1 MKYIKNQFAKVVF
14 LFLVISLIVTGMLK
28 LADHD
33 FIYSLS
39 ILFGCSS
46 PAPLTLKICFFMF
59 VILAQYFN
67 ADGFI
72 FYIKNI
78 DYLLIRY
85 RSKYQTLRSL
95 LKWVFFSNMVL
106 VFTAFV
112 GAVVALYFCT
122 GSLSGSFS
130 MDSIA
135 ILTRGFFH
143 CVILAFFQVMLL
155 IRVGETKCFGVIL
168 LLAVGYTFLKLS
180 YSPLDSSAFLYRFA
194 LGGIIYSLGN
204 DIASISDANMELVRS
219 VNGTAI
225 EETITTADGKQI
237 LLNAQV
243 NTESV
248 ETIQQYQYEVLPVTD
263 ELRETLFTTF
273 FGARASEAIYD
284 QRNDVWELHNS
295 EAIGDYY
302 LYEHTIA
309 MAGESVPG
317 EEIFTLGYRDVNL
330 YPFEDNLLSSSAEC
344 GVSIPL
350 EDVIS
355 LCGTITDAI
364 APQNSYTADTVLPYG
379 NQGRRPY
386 YTIFFR
392 RTAGGMPII
401 GYNDLYFL
409 VDSNGIQT
417 ISGALYGLTAQPLS
431 SELLSLEDAVASL
444 RENTSLI
451 DFYGEDT
458 LSVGAISL
466 EYIVTLTETQE
477 AVAIP
482 AWRFQI
488 GTNDNSLMINRRR
501 VLAVNAVTGE
511 LIQGERG
518 RSF

>member
-1 MKYIKNQFAKVVF
+1 MYFISDIKKMLSSRIVQITFIFLLVTMLADPISVLIHARRYTGFFENIGANPFQFWLLMNSASWGNKVYNILFWVIPV
-14 LFLVISLIVTGMLK
+14 LATGMIYYNEQSSSMSKFLVVRKSKLRYMLSKVISVFSFTFVFCMFLL
-28 LADHD
+28 
-33 FIYSLS
+33 SL
-39 ILFGCSS
+39 
-46 PAPLTLKICFFMF
+46 
-59 VILAQYFN
+59 N
-67 ADGFI
+67 
-72 FYIKNI
+72 
-78 DYLLIRY
+78 
-85 RSKYQTLRSL
+85 
-95 LKWVFFSNMVL
+95 
-106 VFTAFV
+106 
-112 GAVVALYFCT
+112 
-122 GSLSGSFS
+122 
-130 MDSIA
+130 
-135 ILTRGFFH
+135 
-143 CVILAFFQVMLL
+143 
-155 IRVGETKCFGVIL
+155 L
-168 LLAVGYTFLKLS
+168 LLTFLIFDVRAPFTEQYQRLVPNAGTFG
-180 YSPLDSSAFLYRFA
+180 YV
-194 LGGIIYSLGN
+194 GN

-392 RTAGGMPII
+392 LTAGGMPII

>member
-1 MKYIKNQFAKVVF
+1 MKKTRMIWIGTLLCLLLTACQ
-14 LFLVISLIVTGMLK
+14 
-28 LADHD
+28 
-33 FIYSLS
+33 
-39 ILFGCSS
+39 
-46 PAPLTLKICFFMF
+46 PAPGEPANSDTDST
-59 VILAQYFN
+59 
-67 ADGFI
+67 ADT
-72 FYIKNI
+72 
-78 DYLLIRY
+78 
-85 RSKYQTLRSL
+85 SVSQ
-95 LKWVFFSNMVL
+95 
-106 VFTAFV
+106 
-112 GAVVALYFCT
+112 
-122 GSLSGSFS
+122 SGNPVE
-130 MDSIA
+130 DG
-135 ILTRGFFH
+135 TN
-143 CVILAFFQVMLL
+143 V
-155 IRVGETKCFGVIL
+155 
-168 LLAVGYTFLKLS
+168 
-180 YSPLDSSAFLYRFA
+180 
-194 LGGIIYSLGN
+194 GN

-248 ETIQQYQYEVLPVTD
+248 ESIQQYQYEVLPVTD

-451 DFYGEDT
+451 DFYGEDSAVYYLVLFIAGALFISENAFVANIWSLPLT
-458 LSVGAISL
+458 VLVQNQAPELAWEYQVSFPYGHLLTLTPAIACVLSYLLSVCYVFVMSLIIFWLNLRISKVL
-466 EYIVTLTETQE
+466 SYLAAVLVHVAGYILTIGFLTDSYRKFSLLANSLLMYHNINGSEVETAYLALPQSFLVYA
-477 AVAIP
+477 AVAVMLFLLILH
-482 AWRFQI
+482 AIHSYDFRI
-488 GTNDNSLMINRRR
+488 TVGTK
-501 VLAVNAVTGE
+501 
-511 LIQGERG
+511 Q
-518 RSF
+518 

>member
-1 MKYIKNQFAKVVF
+1 MLIYLQTIETEEDKSKFEDIYREYRGLMYYVAYKRLHHEQDAEDAVHYAFMKIAENIKIIDPVSPKTKQLVVT
-14 LFLVISLIVTGMLK
+14 IV
-28 LADHD
+28 D
-33 FIYSLS
+33 
-39 ILFGCSS
+39 
-46 PAPLTLKICFFMF
+46 
-59 VILAQYFN
+59 N
-67 ADGFI
+67 
-72 FYIKNI
+72 
-78 DYLLIRY
+78 
-85 RSKYQTLRSL
+85 
-95 LKWVFFSNMVL
+95 
-106 VFTAFV
+106 
-112 GAVVALYFCT
+112 
-122 GSLSGSFS
+122 
-130 MDSIA
+130 
-135 ILTRGFFH
+135 
-143 CVILAFFQVMLL
+143 
-155 IRVGETKCFGVIL
+155 RVT
-168 LLAVGYTFLKLS
+168 
-180 YSPLDSSAFLYRFA
+180 D
-194 LGGIIYSLGN
+194 
-204 DIASISDANMELVRS
+204 
-219 VNGTAI
+219 
-225 EETITTADGKQI
+225 
-237 LLNAQV
+237 
-243 NTESV
+243 
-248 ETIQQYQYEVLPVTD
+248 IQQYQYEVLPVTD

>member
-1 MKYIKNQFAKVVF
+1 MKKTRMIWIGTLLCLLLTACQ
-14 LFLVISLIVTGMLK
+14 
-28 LADHD
+28 
-33 FIYSLS
+33 
-39 ILFGCSS
+39 
-46 PAPLTLKICFFMF
+46 PAPGEPANSDTDST
-59 VILAQYFN
+59 
-67 ADGFI
+67 ADT
-72 FYIKNI
+72 
-78 DYLLIRY
+78 
-85 RSKYQTLRSL
+85 SVSQ
-95 LKWVFFSNMVL
+95 
-106 VFTAFV
+106 
-112 GAVVALYFCT
+112 
-122 GSLSGSFS
+122 SGNPVE
-130 MDSIA
+130 DG
-135 ILTRGFFH
+135 TN
-143 CVILAFFQVMLL
+143 V
-155 IRVGETKCFGVIL
+155 
-168 LLAVGYTFLKLS
+168 
-180 YSPLDSSAFLYRFA
+180 
-194 LGGIIYSLGN
+194 GN

-219 VNGTAI
+219 VNVTAI